1 MKLRVLALFVTAI
14 ISFPTVSHSE
24 PIRFATGFN
33 FEPFSGPELPYG
45 GLAARIVSMALP
57 RTQIAFA
64 PWKQIVRVAK
74 SGEVDAIFPH
84 TRSPIWERDFL
95 YSSPILEM
103 EFVWIR
109 RANDK
114 RSIESLSLEQV
125 TYCLPLGWAL
135 PPPLLKL
142 KFSIPMHVQNAPD
155 LNSCLKMISM
165 SRVDLTVAPAY
176 VARYAID
183 ALGYKQEFRLER
195 KWLDKLTLH
204 ALFPRRH
211 PRSKELLEKFDRSLR
226 FLHASGEFDHVIS
239 GYLQDI
245 SGVAVDMP
253 YEKYHLSR

>member
-1 MKLRVLALFVTAI
+1 FAFFIVAI
-14 ISFPTVSHSE
+14 ISVPKDSHSE

-84 TRSPIWERDFL
+84 MRSPIWERDFL
-95 YSSPILEM
+95 YSSPILEL
-103 EFVWIR
+103 EFVWVR
-109 RANDK
+109 RASDR
-114 RSIESLSLEQV
+114 RSIESLSKEQI
-125 TYCLPLGWAL
+125 TYCLPLGWTL
-135 PPPLLKL
+135 PPPVMKLKL
-142 KFSIPMHVQNAPD
+142 SNPIHVQNAPD

-165 SRVDLTVAPAY
+165 SRVDLTVAPVY

-195 KWLDKLTLH
+195 RWLDKLTLH
-204 ALFPRRH
+204 ALFPRNH
-211 PRSKELLEKFDRSLR
+211 PRSRGLLDKFDRSLR
-226 FLHASGEFDHVIS
+226 LLHASGEFDQVIS
-239 GYLQDI
+239 SYLREL
-245 SGVAVDMP
+245 SGLTVDVRHQ
-253 YEKYHLSR
+253 KYRLSR